1 MASFVYLWGDLAQ
14 LNDAGVEP
22 PTGGLDAFDSYEF
35 QLGTVLTLIDAEA
48 GFTARQFGLGETFTF
63 GDGVAGAFE
72 RIGDLT
78 RFAVTDVADVYPWE
92 RAVFLSDV
100 DDTRSWETIK
110 TYVGAEGDRLTQSY
124 MRDDGVAVA
133 NTFGDGLTSQLLA
146 DVRDTRG
153 WDTIE
158 RRLED
163 GVIVSAATLYDDGTT
178 GWTYYEAGAR
188 VDHFREDVTDIYTWS
203 SIYNEYEAG
212 LISAAYRQQDNGD
225 TISTFFEDGAR
236 ERIVIFDGSNT
247 RPWETR
253 TTTLDADGNILDIV
267 LA

>member
-63 GDGVAGAFE
+63 GNGVAGAFE

-110 TYVGAEGDRLTQSY
+110 TYFGAEGDRLTQSY

-146 DVRDTRG
+146 DVLTHGGGIRSRDVSRTASSSPPPRSTTTAPPAGRTTR
-153 WDTIE
+153 
-158 RRLED
+158 R
-163 GVIVSAATLYDDGTT
+163 
-178 GWTYYEAGAR
+178 AR
-188 VDHFREDVTDIYTWS
+188 VDHFREDVTDIYTWG
-203 SIYNEYEAG
+203 SIYSEYEAG